1 MKTEKLSVVEQ
12 FGKNGYEEYRIPS
25 IIITEKG
32 TVLTAYEARQEK
44 GNDWSRVDIAVRRS
58 CDQGRSFEAPVF
70 LPVETEEAM
79 NGKQTW
85 SNPVLIADGDVIHL
99 LFCQNYEKVWY
110 CTSRD
115 EGRSFGLPRDLTGV
129 FKRFPYRWNVCA
141 VGPGHG
147 IVSEKGRLI
156 VPIWLANGEVRTD
169 LDPSGRI
176 KNHFPSAAGCVYSD
190 DHGKTWETGFVT
202 QGIENANETTAAEM
216 ENGKILFNFRNERY
230 EKCRVMGIA
239 DETLTYL
246 EKVWTEEALPDPT
259 CFGSMAREKNGLYF
273 VNCANS
279 DQKRLYSERIH
290 LTLYRS
296 CDQAA
301 SWDAVG
307 EVDYYGGYADI
318 CIYEGYAYIFY
329 EHCREG
335 KVEQL
340 VLSRIRAE
348 EEKG

>member
-85 SNPVLIADGDVIHL
+85 SNPVLIADGEVIHL

-110 CTSRD
+110 CTSLD

-156 VPIWLANGEVRTD
+156 VPIWLANGEVRTILILPEELKIIFPQRQDAYTAMIMEKRGKQD
-169 LDPSGRI
+169 LLRRELKMPMRRLQQRWKMVKYCSISGMKDMR
-176 KNHFPSAAGCVYSD
+176 
-190 DHGKTWETGFVT
+190 
-202 QGIENANETTAAEM
+202 NAE
-216 ENGKILFNFRNERY
+216 
-230 EKCRVMGIA
+230 
-239 DETLTYL
+239 
-246 EKVWTEEALPDPT
+246 
-259 CFGSMAREKNGLYF
+259 
-273 VNCANS
+273 
-279 DQKRLYSERIH
+279 
-290 LTLYRS
+290 
-296 CDQAA
+296 
-301 SWDAVG
+301 
-307 EVDYYGGYADI
+307 
-318 CIYEGYAYIFY
+318 
-329 EHCREG
+329 
-335 KVEQL
+335 
-340 VLSRIRAE
+340 
-348 EEKG
+348 